1 MSMHCKNKRLRL
13 LIRPIM
19 ISRGY
24 PKEGRMSRQRLLLS
38 TKISSVYPYINW
50 HDQIVDVFLGLSSFL
65 RVNSFLR

>member
-1 MSMHCKNKRLRL
+1 
-13 LIRPIM
+13 M